1 MAALKSQQLKIRVK
15 KEMEFPIQVAALIFT
30 SVCSKLSKHIYSNN
44 PYPKLNFGKE
54 FQLPDP
60 WLQFKLPMNIPGDS
74 HRTPDRLDIALCMEN
89 FLCQIT

>member
-15 KEMEFPIQVAALIFT
+15 KEMKFPIQVAALTFT
-30 SVCSKLSKHIYSNN
+30 SVCSKHIYSNN
-44 PYPKLNFGKE
+44 PYPKLNCFGKE